1 MRFGVQM
8 YNGWRFLHV
17 LGALGFLAAHGTT
30 AAVALRLRR
39 ERDPAKIRLLLGLS
53 RSTRP
58 WMSISL
64 LLLFVAGVTAGFQGH
79 WWDSGWIWTSLILLI
94 VLLVAA
100 FPLAVPYYVRVRRAV
115 AEGSETPPEE
125 LASLLRSP
133 RPIVIAVTE
142 TLGLIV
148 IVWLMVL
155 KPF

>member
-1 MRFGVQM
+1 MS
-8 YNGWRFLHV
+8 GWWKFLHV

-39 ERDPAKIRLLLGLS
+39 ERDPARIRLLLGLS

-64 LLLFVAGVTAGFQGH
+64 MLLIAAGLIAGFEGH
-79 WWDSGWIWTSLILLI
+79 LWDRGWIWASLILLV
-94 VLLVAA
+94 VLIVAA

-115 AEGSETPPEE
+115 AEGSDTPPGE
-125 LASLLRSP
+125 LASLLLSP